1 MKPGVAC
8 SNHAGDATRLFYG
21 HFGRA
26 PNSPCFTSSFNGVAM
41 GAADYPPP
49 YPPQKPNKVHRL
61 LAEMMLLNQ
70 PDQPVIG
77 EPSTHAE
84 M

>member
-1 MKPGVAC
+1 
-8 SNHAGDATRLFYG
+8 
-21 HFGRA
+21 
-26 PNSPCFTSSFNGVAM
+26 M
-41 GAADYPPP
+41 GTADYPPP

-70 PDQPVIG
+70 PDQPVMG
-77 EPSTHAE
+77 EPPTHAE